1 MASSQ
6 HTEVSSFNLLYIFG
20 IIRKHLLYI
29 AAVVG
34 ACLVLAFIFTLPQ
47 IYKPEFM
54 SSTIVYPTSAERYD
68 VINLFHDEPILYLY
82 GESKDVEKIEQL
94 ATHEEV
100 KMMVMDSLDLWEAYG
115 VDKEND
121 DSPKYYGFRTYDA
134 MVQMS
139 RVAGNGLEIQAYDV
153 DRDRAAEIVNLLV
166 TLTNVRYKEMLN
178 RNKEPMLNMYREGYQ
193 KLVDQLTMYN
203 DSIRNVRR
211 RLNVLNPE
219 TQTEKLVEKILE
231 LEIEM
236 ATVSYGGS
244 SERKRL
250 AQARLDRL
258 IESDGGGSINLENF
272 RDGLDQILAL
282 EEVIEYLSRD
292 VKDAREKVEVL
303 EAMFNTDYNT
313 LLSSGPALPSDK
325 KARPIRWVILL
336 ATLLLSALVAIFGAV
351 LIDRITGAV
360 GEEEKGEERN
370 KEKEGNKGEE
380 GKQ

>member
-1 MASSQ
+1 MASSPQ
-6 HTEVSSFNLLYIFG
+6 TEVSSFNLLYIFG
-20 IIRKHLLYI
+20 IIQKYLLYI
-29 AAVVG
+29 GAVVG
-34 ACLVLAFIFTLPQ
+34 LCLILAVIFTLPQ
-47 IYKPEFM
+47 IYKPEYM

-100 KMMVMDSLDLWEAYG
+100 KTMVMDSLNLWEAYG
-115 VDKEND
+115 IDKETD
-121 DSPKYYGFRTYDA
+121 EAPKYYGFRTYDA

-153 DRDRAAEIVNLLV
+153 EPDRAAEIVNLLV
-166 TLTNVRYKEMLN
+166 TLTNERYKEMLN
-178 RNKEPMLNMYREGYQ
+178 RNKEPMLKMYREGYQ

-203 DSIRNVRR
+203 DSIRNIRR

-236 ATVSYGGS
+236 ATARYGGGS
-244 SERKRL
+244 DRKRL

-313 LLSSGPALPSDK
+313 LLVSGPALPADK

-360 GEEEKGEERN
+360 GGEEEREE
-370 KEKEGNKGEE
+370 KKVEKKV
-380 GKQ
+380 

>member
-6 HTEVSSFNLLYIFG
+6 QTEVSSFNLLYIFG

-29 AAVVG
+29 AGVVG
-34 ACLVLAFIFTLPQ
+34 VCLVLAIIFTLPQ

-100 KMMVMDSLDLWEAYG
+100 KMMVMDSLELWDVYG
-115 VDKEND
+115 VDKESD
-121 DSPKYYGFRTYDA
+121 ESPKYYGFRTYDA

-139 RVAGNGLEIQAYDV
+139 RVAGNGLEIQAYDI
-153 DRDRAAEIVNLLV
+153 DENRAAEIVNLLV
-166 TLTNVRYKEMLN
+166 YLTNERYKQMLN
-178 RNKEPMLNMYREGYQ
+178 DNKEPMLNMYRDGYQ
-193 KLVDQLTMYN
+193 KLVGQLTMYN
-203 DSIRNVRR
+203 DSIRRVRR

-219 TQTEKLVEKILE
+219 TQTEKLVEKLLE
-231 LEIEM
+231 VEIDY
-236 ATVSYGGS
+236 AKAKASGNSNQIRYQ
-244 SERKRL
+244 
-250 AQARLDRL
+250 QAILDRL
-258 IESDGGGSINLENF
+258 IESDGGSSINLENF

-360 GEEEKGEERN
+360 GEEKKEE
-370 KEKEGNKGEE
+370 EGNKG
-380 GKQ
+380 